1 MQVSLTIHHIFALY
15 LSRGADEDRHAVT
28 EWLMLTSQKKATMLP
43 WIHQF
48 LLLHLELQSGSLV
61 PRFRSGLLQIEGA
74 VHLSR
79 LAGLCFFF
87 FKISYRPGSIY
98 IKPDA
103 LSCQFS
109 ENAVSWISWTNP
121 AGILYCWSS
130 NLGFGGDHPACP
142 VRRP

>member
-1 MQVSLTIHHIFALY
+1 MAH
-15 LSRGADEDRHAVT
+15 ADFT
-28 EWLMLTSQKKATMLP
+28 KKATMLS

-48 LLLHLELQSGSLV
+48 LSLLHLQLQSGSHTSHMTLLTQSAFCLV

-87 FKISYRPGSIY
+87 NFFNISHRSGSIN

-109 ENAVSWISWTNP
+109 ENASQLDPEQILP
-121 AGILYCWSS
+121 ASCTVGALTWDLEETIQGALS
-130 NLGFGGDHPACP
+130 DDPD
-142 VRRP
+142 

>member
-1 MQVSLTIHHIFALY
+1 MAH
-15 LSRGADEDRHAVT
+15 ADFT
-28 EWLMLTSQKKATMLP
+28 KKATMLP

-48 LLLHLELQSGSLV
+48 LSLLHLELQSGSLV

-87 FKISYRPGSIY
+87 FKISYCPGSIY

-103 LSCQFS
+103 LSVLRKCSQLDP
-109 ENAVSWISWTNP
+109 EQILP
-121 AGILYCWSS
+121 ASCTVGALTWDLEETIQRVLS
-130 NLGFGGDHPACP
+130 DEPD
-142 VRRP
+142 